1 MLKNSSQTKR
11 LNFYSILLN
20 ARHLITV
27 PIVIRIINVFAFF
40 LLAWVIGYTAARTIE
55 TELFTVPVTKLN
67 FIVPTNSTTDRAL
80 SFSENFQNIIDKN
93 IFDAK
98 VGGIEL
104 SEESFEPELVPGATI
119 QQVLSKLKLKGFS
132 GGRTV
137 FAFIENKTTRSED
150 IFGINDE
157 LFDTQAFV
165 IKIFTRGKNEG
176 VHIKI
181 GEEIGVLGFEKDE
194 KTEKEKAKQPQKSAL
209 ERRQTQKKSRSID
222 SRNSPYSTN
231 GKDFTISSAEV
242 DQQLNDFSKLLNQAR
257 VEPSFVN
264 GEHIGYKIRAIDKG
278 SLYEKLG
285 LKNNDVIQQINGE
298 NIDSPEKAFG
308 LLKMLR
314 NEREINLKI
323 KRGNNQQNLNYH
335 IR

>member
-1 MLKNSSQTKR
+1 M
-11 LNFYSILLN
+11 NFYSFILN
-20 ARHLITV
+20 TRHLITV
-27 PIVIRIINVFAFF
+27 PIVIRIVNVIAFF
-40 LLAWVIGYTAARTIE
+40 LLAWVIGYTVARTVE
-55 TELFTVPVTKLN
+55 TEIFTVPAAKLKY
-67 FIVPTNSTTDRAL
+67 IPPKSSTTDKAL
-80 SFSENFQNIIDKN
+80 SFSSNFQNIIDQN
-93 IFDAK
+93 IFNAK
-98 VGGIEL
+98 VGGIKL
-104 SEESFEPELVPGATI
+104 SEEMIEPETVPGATI

-132 GGRTV
+132 GGRRV
-137 FAFIENKTTRSED
+137 FAFIENKTTRKED

-165 IKIFTRGKNEG
+165 IKIITRSDQEG

-181 GEEIGVLGFEKDE
+181 GEEVGVLGFEEDE
-194 KTEKEKAKQPQKSAL
+194 ETKKERPKKATKSAM
-209 ERRQTQKKSRSID
+209 ERRQTRNKSPSIG
-222 SRNSPYSTN
+222 SRNSPFSTN
-231 GKDFTISSAEV
+231 GKDFNISSAEV
-242 DQQLNDFSKLLNQAR
+242 DRQLNDFSRLLNQAR

-285 LKNNDVIQQINGE
+285 LKNNDVIQQINGK

-323 KRGNNQQNLNYH
+323 KRGNSQQNLNYH

>member
-1 MLKNSSQTKR
+1 M
-11 LNFYSILLN
+11 NFYSILLN
-20 ARHLITV
+20 TRHLITV
-27 PIVIRIINVFAFF
+27 PIVIRIVNVIAFF
-40 LLAWVIGYTAARTIE
+40 LLAWVLGYTVARTVE
-55 TELFTVPVTKLN
+55 TEIFTVPVTKQK
-67 FIVPTNSTTDRAL
+67 FIAPINSTTDKAL
-80 SFSENFQNIIDKN
+80 SFANNFQNIIDRN

-98 VGGIEL
+98 IGGIAIP
-104 SEESFEPELVPGATI
+104 EETFEPESVPGATI
-119 QQVLSKLKLKGFS
+119 QQILSKLKLKGFS
-132 GGRTV
+132 GGRNV
-137 FAFIENKTTRSED
+137 FAFIENKTTRKED

-165 IKIFTRGKNEG
+165 IKIITRGKREG

-181 GEEIGVLGFEKDE
+181 NDEVGILGFEKDE
-194 KTEKEKAKQPQKSAL
+194 EAEKEKIKPPTRSAMQ
-209 ERRQTQKKSRSID
+209 RRQTQKKSRSIG
-222 SRNSPYSTN
+222 SRNSPFSTN

-278 SLYEKLG
+278 SLYEQLG
-285 LKNNDVIQQINGE
+285 LKNNDIIQQINGE
-298 NIDSPEKAFG
+298 KIDSPEKAFG

-314 NEREINLKI
+314 NEREISLKI
-323 KRGNNQQNLNYH
+323 KRGSNQQNLNYH